1 MYDAL
6 ALLFDGTARMKLL
19 RFFSFNPDEEYT
31 VDEIARRARLV
42 RRTARTELSVLE
54 RAGVIKKK
62 TIQIAQEGKKAK
74 VKEQV
79 FFCDKDFPFLLPMH
93 RFLTDTAPIGG
104 ETVLSHLKK
113 AGKFDVVV
121 TAGIFIREPDQVVDV
136 LLAAKNPDLAKV
148 ENAIRSIEADIGK
161 SIRFMLLET
170 EDLQYRLGM
179 YDKHTRDIFDYPHTV
194 LTDKIGLTN
203 ELSKPWIM

>member
-19 RFFSFNPDEEYT
+19 RFFCFNPEEEFSI
-31 VDEIARRARLV
+31 DEIARRARLV
-42 RRTARTELSVLE
+42 RRTARTEMSILE

-62 TIQIAQEGKKAK
+62 TIQVAQEGKKAK
-74 VKEQV
+74 VKEV
-79 FFCDKDFPFLLPMH
+79 VYFCDKDFPFLLPMH
-93 RFLTDTAPIGG
+93 RFLTETAPIGG
-104 ETVLSHLKK
+104 ETVLNHLKK

-121 TAGIFIREPDQVVDV
+121 TAGIFAREPEQGVDL
-136 LLAAKNPDLAKV
+136 LLAAKGAALGKV
-148 ENAIRSIEADIGK
+148 EVAVRSIEADIGT

-179 YDKHTRDIFDYPHTV
+179 YDKHTRDIFDYPHNV